1 MALVADRV
9 KETSTTTGTGT
20 LTLAGAATT
29 FRTFAS
35 VFAVGVQ
42 VYYAIVHQSADEWEV
57 GIGTLASSSTLSR
70 DRILSSS
77 NSNAAVSFS
86 AGTKDVFVT
95 NPATEIQ
102 DKGLIT
108 ALRSGLAGN

>member
-9 KETSTTTGTGT
+9 KETTTTTGTGS

-29 FRTFAS
+29 FRTFSSA
-35 VFAVGVQ
+35 FAVGVQ
-42 VYYAIVHQSADEWEV
+42 VYYAIVHQSANEWEV
-57 GIGTLASSSTLSR
+57 GIGTLSGSTTLTR

-86 AGTKDVFVT
+86 AGTKDVFAT
-95 NPATEIQ
+95 DPAAEIQ
-102 DKGLIT
+102 DKGTIM
-108 ALRSGLAGN
+108 AIRMGLAGN